1 MIFCRPLDTGSWTD
15 SDSDDDSLPIGISSQ
30 KPNNPTSLEVKKV
43 DLSKLLGN
51 FNDSSDEDESFKSE
65 AKILKN
71 PQVDIGAS
79 SKSTA
84 VSSKRPSGMIQISDS
99 DFSDSEP
106 IFQPPPSS
114 APVNPL
120 FKNPPSIK
128 DESEVSKWDS
138 DSEMP
143 SLLTPKDKILK
154 SEEVSKEPKV
164 EKVEETQEDTSVWD
178 SESELKTSPIK
189 TANEENSVWSDS
201 EFSQGHHNDD
211 KKNHNPTDDESI
223 ELPPPTNETEKM
235 LEFYSQG

>member
-1 MIFCRPLDTGSWTD
+1 
-15 SDSDDDSLPIGISSQ
+15 
-30 KPNNPTSLEVKKV
+30 
-43 DLSKLLGN
+43 
-51 FNDSSDEDESFKSE
+51 
-65 AKILKN
+65 
-71 PQVDIGAS
+71 
-79 SKSTA
+79 
-84 VSSKRPSGMIQISDS
+84 
-99 DFSDSEP
+99 
-106 IFQPPPSS
+106 
-114 APVNPL
+114 
-120 FKNPPSIK
+120 
-128 DESEVSKWDS
+128 
-138 DSEMP
+138 MP

-235 LEFYSQG
+235 LEFYSQGW